1 MNMNT
6 LPQHQLA
13 IDLEFALGDPNDE
26 SSIMSYKRVIEL
38 DEREDFQEEFFQY
51 LMSRK
56 IHHYYVPR
64 QYGGQLDS
72 YEQLYALGKVLA
84 RRDLSTAVTM
94 STMVWSTLVW
104 VGGNKEQKKQCADLT
119 LSIHG
124 AQCLAYS
131 EEHHG
136 SDLLANEFRA
146 DATENGYRLSGEK
159 WPINRAARSDV
170 VMLLAK
176 TADNFGARNLS
187 LFMVEKSKIDCAK
200 YTYLPKIKTH
210 GLRGCDICGIR
221 FEGAEVPASTLIG
234 EPGQGLELAI
244 KAFQITRTLCVALS
258 IGALEN
264 NLRVVTEFAMVRK
277 LYHGAVFDIPNAQR
291 YLSGAFTNVLLTD
304 ALGSALVRALHCIP
318 GEFSVLSA
326 VAKCFAPLKLD
337 KSQKDLATVLGA
349 RFFFRENHKEGIFQ
363 KSYRDSQVVSL
374 FDGSSEVN
382 LYSLCTQLPLIA
394 RRQLKL
400 VGNKSTVNYSI
411 LKNIFDAK
419 SRLPPFDGQL
429 LDLASHARDQ
439 IMESFTEL
447 KNDIE
452 LIKGTSNLH
461 KYMFLLANKIYEKHI
476 ENMQWVANN
485 TNNGLDIRSPK
496 MFSLAKQ
503 YCITFAAVTA
513 LHYWKFNQH
522 QADRFIRDGYWLVT
536 ALYQLADE
544 LHLNPPELPSTYWE
558 LVAQELV
565 YRTEQSKSYGI
576 VAYDIP
582 DSVNFQTAP
591 FKEAI

>member
-1 MNMNT
+1 MTMNT
-6 LPQHQLA
+6 LSQHQLA
-13 IDLEFALGDPNDE
+13 MDLEFALGNPNDE
-26 SSIMSYKRVIEL
+26 ASVMSYKRVMEL
-38 DEREDFQEEFFQY
+38 DEREAFQEEFFQY
-51 LMSRK
+51 LMSKK

-104 VGGNKEQKKQCADLT
+104 VGGSEEQKKRCAELT

-146 DATENGYRLSGEK
+146 EATDNGYRLSGEK

-176 TADNFGARNLS
+176 TADNIGGRNLS

-221 FEGAEVPASTLIG
+221 FDSAEVPASTLIG
-234 EPGQGLELAI
+234 EPGHGLELAI

-264 NLRVVTEFAMVRK
+264 NLRVVTEFALARK
-277 LYHGAVFDIPNAQR
+277 LYRASVFDIPNAQR
-291 YLSGAFTNVLLTD
+291 YLTGAFSDVLVTD
-304 ALGSALVRALHCIP
+304 ALGSSLVRALHCIP
-318 GEFSVLSA
+318 KEFSVLSA

-337 KSQKDLATVLGA
+337 KAQKDLATVLGA
-349 RFFFRENHKEGIFQ
+349 RYFFREDHKEGIFQ
-363 KSYRDSQVVSL
+363 KSLRDSQVVSL

-382 LYSLCTQLPLIA
+382 LYSLCTQLPFIA
-394 RRQLKL
+394 RRQIKAVDARRDVECSLLK
-400 VGNKSTVNYSI
+400 T
-411 LKNIFDAK
+411 IFDAK
-419 SRLPPFDGQL
+419 EPLPAFDGSR
-429 LDLASHARDQ
+429 LDLASHGKDQ
-439 IMESFTEL
+439 VMESFTAL
-447 KNDIE
+447 KHNFE
-452 LIKGTSNLH
+452 ALKSTSDL
-461 KYMFLLANKIYEKHI
+461 YADLYPLVESIYNKHI
-476 ENMQWVANN
+476 ENMQWISDNAR
-485 TNNGLDIRSPK
+485 NGLDIRSPK
-496 MFSLAKQ
+496 MFSFSKQ
-503 YCITFAAVTA
+503 YCITFAAVSA
-513 LHYWKFNQH
+513 LHYWNFNLKQT
-522 QADRFIRDGYWLVT
+522 DNFIRSGYWLVT
-536 ALYQLADE
+536 GLYRLAEE
-544 LHLNPPELPSTYWE
+544 LHLNPVELPVVYWE
-558 LVAQELV
+558 SMAEELV
-565 YRTEQSKSYGI
+565 YRTEQSKNYG
-576 VAYDIP
+576 VVTCDIP
-582 DSVNFQTAP
+582 DITKLQSAP

>member
-1 MNMNT
+1 MMNT

-13 IDLEFALGDPNDE
+13 TDLEFALGNPNDE
-26 SSIMSYKRVIEL
+26 SAVMSYKRVMEL
-38 DEREDFQEEFFQY
+38 DEREAFQEEFFQY
-51 LMSRK
+51 LLSKK

-104 VGGNKEQKKQCADLT
+104 VGGNEEQKKRCAELT

-146 DATENGYRLSGEK
+146 QATEDGYRLSGEK

-176 TADNFGARNLS
+176 TADNIGGRNLS

-221 FEGAEVPASTLIG
+221 FEGAEVPKSTLIG
-234 EPGQGLELAI
+234 DAGHGLELAI

-258 IGALEN
+258 VGALEN
-264 NLRVVTEFAMVRK
+264 NLRVVTEFALARK
-277 LYHGAVFDIPNAQR
+277 LYRASVFDIPNAQR
-291 YLSGAFTNVLLTD
+291 YLTGAFSDVLVTD
-304 ALGSALVRALHCIP
+304 ALGSSLVRALHCIP
-318 GEFSVLSA
+318 KEFSVLSA

-337 KSQKDLATVLGA
+337 KAQKDLATVLGA
-349 RFFFRENHKEGIFQ
+349 RYFFREDHKEGIFQ
-363 KSYRDSQVVSL
+363 KSLRDSQVVSL

-382 LYSLCTQLPLIA
+382 LYSLCTQLPFIA
-394 RRQLKL
+394 RRQLKAAGSDKQ
-400 VGNKSTVNYSI
+400 VDADV
-411 LKNIFDAK
+411 LKKIFDATQ
-419 SRLPPFDGQL
+419 SLPVFNGDK
-429 LDLASHARDQ
+429 LDLASHGKDQ
-439 IMESFTEL
+439 IMESFSAL
-447 KNDIE
+447 KNQFKE
-452 LIKGTSNLH
+452 MRGTSDVLDSA
-461 KYMFLLANKIYEKHI
+461 YPLIEAIYNKHI
-476 ENMQWVANN
+476 ENMQWISDNAR
-485 TNNGLDIRSPK
+485 NGLDIRSPK

-513 LHYWKFNQH
+513 LHYWQFNKH
-522 QADRFIRDGYWLVT
+522 QADNFIASGHWLVSG
-536 ALYQLADE
+536 LYRLAEE
-544 LHLNPPELPSTYWE
+544 LHLTPNELPAIYWDSM
-558 LVAQELV
+558 AQELV
-565 YRTEQSKSYGI
+565 YRTEESKNYGI
-576 VAYDIP
+576 VACDIP
-582 DSVNFQTAP
+582 DAIDLQPVP
-591 FKEAI
+591 YKEAI